1 MKEYKLQKDI
11 TIAKLKANK
20 FSFKE
25 LNTYILTVPLYF
37 YKSSNHKKYAT
48 VQMLI
53 CINLN
58 ELDYEFEIIDE
69 NSNMYTPYYNREYG
83 HSKLNKILDKKI
95 IQEFKFL
102 EKQGI
107 MKEAKEKN
115 NHENSR

>member
-1 MKEYKLQKDI
+1 MKEYKLQKDL

-37 YKSSNHKKYAT
+37 YKSNHKKYAT
-48 VQMLI
+48 VQMSI
-53 CINLN
+53 CVNLDESN
-58 ELDYEFEIIDE
+58 YEFEVIDE
-69 NSNMYTPYYNREYG
+69 NNNMYTPYYNREYG

-107 MKEAKEKN
+107 MREVKGKIK
-115 NHENSR
+115 HENSR

>member
-1 MKEYKLQKDI
+1 MKEYKLQKDL

-37 YKSSNHKKYAT
+37 YKSSKHKKYAT

-58 ELDYEFEIIDE
+58 ESDYEFEIIDE
-69 NSNMYTPYYNREYG
+69 NNNMYTLILSILVYTLFSRMFDLMQPPAVK
-83 HSKLNKILDKKI
+83 HS
-95 IQEFKFL
+95 
-102 EKQGI
+102 
-107 MKEAKEKN
+107 
-115 NHENSR
+115 